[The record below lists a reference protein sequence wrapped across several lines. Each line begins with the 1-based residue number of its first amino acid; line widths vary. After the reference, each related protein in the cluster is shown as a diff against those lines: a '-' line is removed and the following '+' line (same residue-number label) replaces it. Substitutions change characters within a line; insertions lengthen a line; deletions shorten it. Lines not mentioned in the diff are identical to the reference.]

1 LTAEADPGIKI
12 LGARLLM
19 TASRQYRDYFESN
32 TNCSGLTLVV
42 NWMLVVMLHLAY
54 KLVILK

>member
-19 TASRQYRDYFESN
+19 TASPSIQRLFRIKAPTAAD
-32 TNCSGLTLVV
+32 LP
-42 NWMLVVMLHLAY
+42 
-54 KLVILK
+54 